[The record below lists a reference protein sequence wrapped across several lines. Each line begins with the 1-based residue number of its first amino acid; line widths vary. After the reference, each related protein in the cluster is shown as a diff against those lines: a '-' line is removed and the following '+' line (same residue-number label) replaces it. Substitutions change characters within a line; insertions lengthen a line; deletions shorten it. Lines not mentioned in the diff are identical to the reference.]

1 MDTFANDPNEHGIK
15 GMIFLLIRGLSVF
28 GLFFFFLRLKTHRNI
43 KPSVYMWGKIPD
55 DQWPQCFPIALDFAD
70 IVKQKYEIIDFPDCW
85 DDRRKIG
92 ITCIILTLPNFWN
105 IGDHSRYY
113 KTSIS
118 QSETSPILLARYLS
132 LVA

>member
-55 DQWPQCFPIALDFAD
+55 YQ
-70 IVKQKYEIIDFPDCW
+70 
-85 DDRRKIG
+85 
-92 ITCIILTLPNFWN
+92 
-105 IGDHSRYY
+105 
-113 KTSIS
+113 
-118 QSETSPILLARYLS
+118 
-132 LVA
+132 